1 MNAKMQN
8 TSKHLAQGREA
19 VSLENEDNV
28 IKPNINSS
36 TLASGSYTIG
46 HLRFMNITIFPDA
59 KCVPFR
65 PLISLYS
72 LLSLNFAYS
81 SHLLICYQYT

>member
-28 IKPNINSS
+28 TKPDIKC
-36 TLASGSYTIG
+36 YHTIG
-46 HLRFMNITIFPDA
+46 HLQFMYITIFPDA

-65 PLISLYS
+65 PLVSLHN
-72 LLSLNFAYS
+72 LLSLNFANS